1 MKNIL
6 AENMRRFGTKNLSEQ
21 TANLDPSS
29 LTPAQQ
35 MVQWVMEFI
44 DKHGFKLDTS
54 NWGNAN
60 EKIYAH
66 RNLRGAIA
74 IELATPNSDGDT
86 DYINIRVE
94 RSGTKRATFN
104 NPNEEYLWDQRYL
117 GKEWDATKASQ
128 INTVLKPYL

>member
-21 TANLDPSS
+21 TANPDPTSS
-29 LTPAQQ
+29 TPPKQ
-35 MVQWVMEFI
+35 MVQWAMEFI
-44 DKHGFKLDTS
+44 EQHGFKLDKS
-54 NWGNAN
+54 NWGSAN
-60 EKIYAH
+60 EKIYVH

-74 IELATPNSDGDT
+74 IELATPNSDGVT
-86 DYINIRVE
+86 DYMTIRVE

-104 NPNEEYLWDQRYL
+104 NSNEEYLWDQRYL

>member
-6 AENMRRFGTKNLSEQ
+6 AENMRRFHTKNLSEQ
-21 TANLDPSS
+21 TAEPTT
-29 LTPAQQ
+29 LTPPQQ
-35 MVQWVMEFI
+35 MVQWAMEFI
-44 DKHGFKLDTS
+44 EQHGFNLDKS
-54 NWGNAN
+54 NWGSAN
-60 EKIYAH
+60 EKIYVH

-74 IELATPNSDGDT
+74 IELATPNSNGVT
-86 DYINIRVE
+86 DYMTIRVE

-117 GKEWDATKASQ
+117 GKEWNASKESQ